1 MTVSIILV
9 SMALVAM
16 GFIVLLLYIS
26 GREA

>member
-9 SMALVAM
+9 SMALLAM
-16 GFIVLLLYIS
+16 GFIVLLLYIA

>member
-9 SMALVAM
+9 SMALLSM
-16 GFIVLLLYIS
+16 GFIVLLLYIA